1 MRPIDADYFDKMLI
15 DAQAKCAGLNNT
27 FKYGFL
33 ATVRAN
39 LERCP
44 SLDVEPVK
52 RGRWIDMGDATVVCS
67 ECNNQIIGDLDYD
80 FCPNCG
86 ARMMEERP

>member
-1 MRPIDADYFDKMLI
+1 MTNLI
-15 DAQAKCAGLNNT
+15 SRKAAMDVFMGKPPGYYHTSYIVGEINSL
-27 FKYGFL
+27 
-33 ATVRAN
+33 
-39 LERCP
+39 P
-44 SLDVEPVK
+44 SVKAEPVK

-86 ARMMEERP
+86 AKMEEERP